1 MPRTRAVPARMAR
14 VCGEVGVAALRLAAA
29 RAARRPGALGVE
41 LSRLLDRLGGA
52 HLKLGQLLAT
62 RVDVIGP
69 ELAGALGRLHDRAR
83 PMTAEAALTTVR
95 RGFGEVPAFL
105 ERALRRPPVAS
116 GSVACVYRAESQGRS
131 LAVKVL
137 RPDIGTAM
145 RADLAVVRALARLL
159 QRLPKLRR
167 IPFAEIVDQL
177 GDSLLGQLDFV
188 AEAENLRRLREDL
201 GRVPDV
207 VVPRVVTELSRP
219 GVLTMEFLDGLDTAT
234 VHQLPPAV
242 REQEV
247 RTLVQAVYRMLFIE
261 GFIHVDLHQGNTY
274 FRTDG
279 TVAVV
284 DAGFA
289 FRMGEPARRTFTE
302 FFAGMIRGD
311 GETCADILLSTTRG
325 DPSDADIAGFRRDVI
340 RLVTESAGRT
350 AQEFSLVAFSVEL
363 FDLQRRR
370 GLFAEPQFVFPLLC
384 LLSLE
389 GTVKRHH
396 PSMNFQLEAAPHV
409 MHGLLDAA

>member
-1 MPRTRAVPARMAR
+1 MAVRTAR
-14 VCGEVGVAALRLAAA
+14 VGAEVGAAALRLAAA
-29 RAARRPGALGVE
+29 RVARRPDALGVE

-52 HLKLGQLLAT
+52 YLKLGQLLAT

-69 ELAGALGRLHDRAR
+69 DLAAALGRLHDRAR
-83 PMTAEAALTTVR
+83 PMSAGAALSTVR
-95 RGFGEVPAFL
+95 SGFGQVPAFL
-105 ERALRRPPVAS
+105 EEAVRRPPVAS
-116 GSVACVYRAESQGRS
+116 GSVACVYRAETEGRI

-137 RPDIGTAM
+137 RPDVGWAM
-145 RADLAVVRALARLL
+145 RSDLAAIRALAASL

-167 IPFAEIVDQL
+167 IPLAEIVDQL
-177 GDSLLGQLDFV
+177 ADSLLTQLDFV
-188 AEAENLRRLREDL
+188 AEAQNLRQLREDL
-201 GRVPDV
+201 GRVPGV
-207 VVPRVVTELSRP
+207 VVPQVVAEHCRP
-219 GVLTMEFLDGLDTAT
+219 GVITMEFLDGLDTST
-234 VHQLPPAV
+234 VHQLAPRQ

-247 RTLVQAVYRMLFIE
+247 RALVQAVYRMLFIN

-289 FRMGEPARRTFTE
+289 FRMAEPARRTFTE

-325 DPSDADIAGFRRDVI
+325 DLSGADIDGFRRDVI
-340 RLVTESAGRT
+340 RLVTGSAGLT
-350 AQEFSLVAFSVEL
+350 AEEFSLVAFSVEL

-409 MHGLLDAA
+409 MHGLLDTV